1 MKKYIVILFV
11 IMFSIIV
18 VTFFTRNFFVKKE
31 VYNPIFYQA
40 IVKQNENLDT
50 SLQTN
55 DFKVTLKGLYTDKIT
70 DEQFFSLNLDEATID
85 NIKKLQNTD
94 YTNYSLL
101 VDFSTTDKSQISQ
114 PIFDYIVYD
123 NCGKVIMTSMIYKKD
138 SPKTNQFL
146 EYFMKKE
153 HNSNN
158 ILEFGNYILPLNGE
172 TTSVV
177 KNAENSNLILISASI
192 NKNEPRVL
200 DTSKIHIL
208 IINPSY
214 RNNKST
220 DRIYL
225 DDTVFEFILE
235 N

>member
-11 IMFSIIV
+11 IMFSIIIG
-18 VTFFTRNFFVKKE
+18 TFFTRKFLVKKE

-40 IVKQNENLDT
+40 IVKQNESLDT

-70 DEQFFSLNLDEATID
+70 DEQFSALNLDEATID

-101 VDFSTTDKSQISQ
+101 VNFSTTDKSQISQ

-158 ILEFGNYILPLNGE
+158 IHEFGNYILPLNGW

-177 KNAENSNLILISASI
+177 NNAENSNLILISSSI

-214 RNNKST
+214 RTNKST
-220 DRIYL
+220 ERIYL